1 MTDDLEKKLQEEY
14 EKSHQLALR
23 QFKKDVASFKERR
36 RIELEDLLRLEL
48 EKPEDMRDEEKIR
61 WLQEELKS
69 IP

>member
-14 EKSHQLALR
+14 EKSHELALR
-23 QFKKDVASFKERR
+23 QFRKDVASFKERR